1 MPLLEATELL
11 TGIVG
16 ERSVS
21 DGEPA
26 LTQLAQLC
34 GGLPLALRIIG
45 NRLVSRPGWS
55 AAELAARLAA
65 FMADA
70 QVPWGMDALG
80 GAVTEPAW
88 RHKPSRYLVATEDRM
103 IPPPAQ
109 RAMAERAGSSVV
121 EAIGSH
127 AVYVSQ
133 PPRSPTSSAKPPPE
147 PGTLRPGRRTAIA
160 RTGPRVAPPCRLSC
174 VDEALPRCNSPQ
186 RHPVALKR
194 SSAVVTIG
202 ECTAHMPSG

>member
-1 MPLLEATELL
+1 MYRSLLRDRRVLVVLDNAASEEQVRRLLPGGGAGRVLVTSRRLPAGLEGVRRLSMGPLPLLEATELL

-55 AAELAARLAA
+55 AADL
-65 FMADA
+65 
-70 QVPWGMDALG
+70 
-80 GAVTEPAW
+80 PA
-88 RHKPSRYLVATEDRM
+88 RHKPSWYLVATEDRM

-121 EAIGSH
+121 EAIDSH

-133 PPRSPTSSAKPPPE
+133 PAT
-147 PGTLRPGRRTAIA
+147 
-160 RTGPRVAPPCRLSC
+160 VADLIRQ
-174 VDEALPRCNSPQ
+174 A
-186 RHPVALKR
+186 A
-194 SSAVVTIG
+194 T
-202 ECTAHMPSG
+202 